1 MFPNPAQRERAE
13 DEAKKNVIRFAHF
26 ARPRIMK
33 GICITTTSKLLN
45 LLRPIK
51 NMYGYPMR
59 QSEECA

>member
-1 MFPNPAQRERAE
+1 MFPNTAQKEREE
-13 DEAKKNVIRFAHF
+13 DEIRRNVIRFARF

-51 NMYGYPMR
+51 NMYGYPN
-59 QSEECA
+59 ET